1 MSSKE
6 DSFVPHYSSRVD
18 PNIEDSWL
26 REMAEN
32 ILKRAKKVERMEVWF
47 DVEHN
52 IGTFDKILGRR
63 AHIEFLENRIFLDM
77 FFRLY
82 SSQF

>member
-1 MSSKE
+1 
-6 DSFVPHYSSRVD
+6 
-18 PNIEDSWL
+18 
-26 REMAEN
+26 MADN
-32 ILKRAKKVERMEVWF
+32 MLKRFKKTERVEMWF

-82 SSQF
+82 GAQF